1 MMKVTLVKRA
11 QTESDYLGNILGHSN
26 ELLNDT
32 GRRQA
37 QRLKE
42 KIKDIKFDYCYMS
55 PLVRCVETA
64 LILIGDRVEMIPD
77 KRLIERDFGELEN
90 HPGEEYNEYQFWNYT
105 LNRSDFG
112 IEPIHDV
119 FKRCEE
125 FLDYIISKHPDGTI
139 LIVTHSSPY
148 RALRHLI
155 KKRPLKGPMLDG
167 IINNCQYEEFEIN

>member
-77 KRLIERDFGELEN
+77 KRLIERNMGELEGR
-90 HPGEEYNEYQFWNYT
+90 PLQEYNAYKFWDYD
-105 LNRSDFG
+105 LNRDDYG
-112 IEPIHDV
+112 VENVHNIIN
-119 FKRCEE
+119 RCED
-125 FLDYIISKHPDGTI
+125 FLDYIKEKNNSQHV
-139 LIVTHSSPY
+139 LIVTDGAPY
-148 RALRHLI
+148 RALRHLLQNHKI
-155 KKRPLKGPMLDG
+155 CGKLLDG
-167 IINNCQYEEFEIN
+167 EIENCKIEMFEIE

>member
-55 PLVRCVETA
+55 PLVRCVNW
-64 LILIGDRVEMIPD
+64 R
-77 KRLIERDFGELEN
+77 
-90 HPGEEYNEYQFWNYT
+90 
-105 LNRSDFG
+105 
-112 IEPIHDV
+112 
-119 FKRCEE
+119 
-125 FLDYIISKHPDGTI
+125 
-139 LIVTHSSPY
+139 
-148 RALRHLI
+148 
-155 KKRPLKGPMLDG
+155 
-167 IINNCQYEEFEIN
+167 

>member
-1 MMKVTLVKRA
+1 MKICLVRHGE
-11 QTESDYLGNILGHSN
+11 TEENFLRKMQGLSN
-26 ELLNDT
+26 NLMNDT
-32 GRRQA
+32 GRRQCQA
-37 QRLKE
+37 LRMRLNGKH
-42 KIKDIKFDYCYMS
+42 FDYCYMS
-55 PLVRCVETA
+55 PLIRCVETA
-64 LILIGDRVEMIPD
+64 FILVGDTCEMIPD

-112 IEPIHDV
+112 IEPIHDG